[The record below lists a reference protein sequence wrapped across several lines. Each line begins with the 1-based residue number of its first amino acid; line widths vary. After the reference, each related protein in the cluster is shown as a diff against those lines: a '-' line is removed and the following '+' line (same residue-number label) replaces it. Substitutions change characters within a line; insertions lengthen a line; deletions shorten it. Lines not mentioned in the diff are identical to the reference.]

1 MKLQKYIKAMV
12 YLFLKKGEGDLVVM
26 DSATYKKREA
36 ALDLSERLKEAEE
49 LRQRGIEDIPAEEVS
64 KRMRRLLLTGNL

>member
-12 YLFLKKGEGDLVVM
+12 NLFLKKGEGDLVVM
-26 DSATYKKREA
+26 DSVTYKKREA
-36 ALDLSERLKEAEE
+36 ALDLRERLKEVEE